1 MLRTFFLHPMRLLG
15 VALLLVL
22 AAAGVENA
30 GRWLLAL
37 SLWLPE
43 QQWLAGLPVLE
54 RQHHVLALGL
64 LYLALTLMAIGT
76 IVGYAQWVIN
86 DAKWMKSRWIKLRD
100 GKRGTHE
107 K

>member
-1 MLRTFFLHPMRLLG
+1 MLRKFFLHPMRLLG
-15 VALLLVL
+15 VAGLLVL
-22 AAAGVENA
+22 AAMGVENA

-54 RQHHVLALGL
+54 QQHHVLALGL
-64 LYLALTLMAIGT
+64 LYLALILMFIGM
-76 IVGYAQWVIN
+76 IVGYAQWLIQG
-86 DAKWMKSRWIKLRD
+86 AKWMASRWIKLRS